1 MFIICSCSSSSSSSR
16 AVSERR
22 GLMMPKTSEVSRNQ
36 KFKETERKNTSY
48 KPYKENKQA
57 KKNNK
62 HLKVKR

>member
-1 MFIICSCSSSSSSSR
+1 
-16 AVSERR
+16 
-22 GLMMPKTSEVSRNQ
+22 MMPKTSEVSRNQ
-36 KFKETERKNTSY
+36 KYKEVERKNTSH